1 MNIFETLLEIKTG
14 LKNLSIKAIYVKDLQ
29 KGWKWN
35 YYIYYYDVENYTL
48 YINGLE
54 FDKIN
59 PIILEKIINK
69 VYKQEQ
75 SKIKINTFVDI
86 IKQMQ
91 MNKKPKVFCLQ
102 KSKDTQFI
110 CINKIDL
117 KAIRNSRL
125 EIKELKV
132 LDK

>member
-1 MNIFETLLEIKTG
+1 M
-14 LKNLSIKAIYVKDLQ
+14 
-29 KGWKWN
+29 
-35 YYIYYYDVENYTL
+35 